1 MSISSQV
8 VILFFSKFR
17 LKSRGGFKG
26 NFARRVIWFVYSVI
40 EIISFIITLKRLMFN
55 ISIFS
60 PIFLHRFFV
69 KYKLAS
75 SVLLRASMRLL
86 RVIRIRIKF
95 TNRFV
100 LERILIFAFY
110 VFVIWTTSLFIIF
123 WVLVSILAEIF
134 NRRVWSLI
142 IISFL
147 PNIIGGLIFIFLFR
161 NKSWRVVFV
170 VFIWLN
176 LIFLFKVFVWFFNL
190 RVFFIIFIKLQDIL
204 TFWALLILIWMF
216 IYILEV
222 KDIRI
227 LMWIVFFIK
236 KFFHL
241 SGSILLKS
249 LFFFFRNVATKR
261 VLTVENRLVL
271 IGMIITQI
279 VSLFTNKLPI
289 SKRLSISIKLFLCVL
304 MVLVIVSK
312 RIFSVWYSWLFRY
325 VYHLFVFVL
334 FDLTL
339 LKFD

>member
-40 EIISFIITLKRLMFN
+40 DIISFIITLKRLMFN

-86 RVIRIRIKF
+86 RVIRFRIKF

-176 LIFLFKVFVWFFNL
+176 LILLFKVFVWFFNL

-204 TFWALLILIWMF
+204 TFWALLISIWMF

-222 KDIRI
+222 KDLHQI
-227 LMWIVFFIK
+227 
-236 KFFHL
+236 
-241 SGSILLKS
+241 
-249 LFFFFRNVATKR
+249 
-261 VLTVENRLVL
+261 VL
-271 IGMIITQI
+271 ICING
-279 VSLFTNKLPI
+279 VS
-289 SKRLSISIKLFLCVL
+289 
-304 MVLVIVSK
+304 
-312 RIFSVWYSWLFRY
+312 YSF
-325 VYHLFVFVL
+325 
-334 FDLTL
+334 
-339 LKFD
+339 